1 MCFPSK
7 CWYGRW
13 THRLPCCPASP
24 ACKNEISSSIYGCL
38 HLGDMLE
45 QAISC
50 HGAEESSLQAA
61 ESSWVCGLKGF
72 FNYSKGPELKVGFP
86 KILSLPFHRE
96 ETGPSD
102 RSCAVQERHSVR
114 GSSSDK
120 TQQCSK
126 INERAPI
133 IFLLWPLPFF
143 LDRVLICSQWQ
154 IRRCEVLARNNNIN
168 SIQPAAWVSVGVG
181 SMFKKKKKERAC
193 GIRSNLLLHLTC
205 SFP

>member
-1 MCFPSK
+1 
-7 CWYGRW
+7 
-13 THRLPCCPASP
+13 
-24 ACKNEISSSIYGCL
+24 
-38 HLGDMLE
+38 MLE

-181 SMFKKKKKERAC
+181 SMFKKKKRKSLWYQKQSSA
-193 GIRSNLLLHLTC
+193 SPNLFFPLRLRTQGNKAGGWSPQWLIYTNGNRTSLV
-205 SFP
+205 SFS